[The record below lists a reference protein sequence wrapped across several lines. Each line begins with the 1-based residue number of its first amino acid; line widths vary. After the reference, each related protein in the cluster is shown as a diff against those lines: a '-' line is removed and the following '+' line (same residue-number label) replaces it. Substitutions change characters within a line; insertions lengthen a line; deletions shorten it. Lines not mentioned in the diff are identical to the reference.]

1 MNQSSKGF
9 LPVSKALIGFTQY
22 KEAEGLSLRSVENY
36 KRDLEKWIEQ
46 GAFQFRGCKN
56 GRMKTNE
63 ELKAKMLKAV
73 EGELDKAV
81 AARAGGRVMTISDME
96 ELLLPIRARIGE
108 LMLTALVDDQ
118 EEQVEAQT
126 QTPMS
131 AVNGRLMKRKGKKT
145 K

>member
-1 MNQSSKGF
+1 
-9 LPVSKALIGFTQY
+9 
-22 KEAEGLSLRSVENY
+22 
-36 KRDLEKWIEQ
+36 
-46 GAFQFRGCKN
+46 
-56 GRMKTNE
+56 MKTNE

-81 AARAGGRVMTISDME
+81 AARAGGRVMTISAME